1 MPTSEPTTMPTTAP
15 VERPSDCSSVVGGTG
30 VTVDVDD
37 GGGVVNALDGITIC
51 TTANKLTSCH

>member
-1 MPTSEPTTMPTTAP
+1 MPTTAP
-15 VERPSDCSSVVGGTG
+15 VERPSDCSSAVGGTG

-51 TTANKLTSCH
+51 TTANKLISRH